1 MSALPAETAERR
13 KRVTHRL
20 EAFSDIV
27 IGFSLAQLTL
37 SLVIPVHVIDFVQR
51 PLGIIAFLVTF
62 VLVVRF
68 WWLHFVIFEH
78 YFEPTRLTVTCNF
91 IALASLILQIFS
103 LQLYVHFV
111 PTLAEGIDASR
122 LYFGFFVLSYG
133 MLCVMLA
140 VWLHQRWGALTAG
153 RRQAGLQAAL
163 RIAGTVAGCAVGN
176 VLSTHVMP
184 QVYVL
189 ANSRGDVVA
198 TFPWAILFFTL
209 AGTLAGFV
217 MGRLRPEAFHRFRTS

>member
-1 MSALPAETAERR
+1 MSALPAEAAERR

-37 SLVIPVHVIDFVQR
+37 SLVIPTHVIDFVQR

-111 PTLAEGIDASR
+111 PTLSEGIVASR

-140 VWLHQRWGALTAG
+140 VGLHQRWAALTVG
-153 RRQAGLQAAL
+153 RRRAGVRAAL
-163 RIAGTVAGCAVGN
+163 RIAGTVAGCTVGDL
-176 VLSTHVMP
+176 LSTHVMP
-184 QVYVL
+184 QAYVL
-189 ANSRGDVVA
+189 VNSRGDVVA
-198 TFPWAILFFTL
+198 TFPLAILFFTL
-209 AGTLAGFV
+209 GGTLVGFV
-217 MGRLRPEAFHRFRTS
+217 LGRLPATFRGLRTS